1 MALEMDDS
9 EHYCRGCMDESS
21 AWKFGLS
28 ARPYDGKGQ
37 GKERGSRGKTRVGI
51 TVMKVC
57 AQQYLRILMRIMIRV
72 VI

>member
-9 EHYCRGCMDESS
+9 EHYNRGCMDGSS
-21 AWKFGLS
+21 AWIFGLA

-51 TVMKVC
+51 T
-57 AQQYLRILMRIMIRV
+57 
-72 VI
+72 